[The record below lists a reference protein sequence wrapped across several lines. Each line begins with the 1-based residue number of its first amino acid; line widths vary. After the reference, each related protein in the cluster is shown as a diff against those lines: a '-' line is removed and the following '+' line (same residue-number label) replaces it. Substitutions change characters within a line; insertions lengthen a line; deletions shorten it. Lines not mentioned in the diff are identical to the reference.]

1 MAEDQS
7 GLSDLEKLQ
16 TAAADED
23 AYDTEAD
30 EEADRLE
37 QSLLRER
44 KSQVEQ
50 KKQHWQATE
59 KREHR
64 TIASQKEQTKT
75 FSDLAG
81 QLTSSEQAEW
91 KDQWRGRD

>member
-23 AYDTEAD
+23 VYDTDAEQ
-30 EEADRLE
+30 EADRLE

-50 KKQHWQATE
+50 KKKHRLEME
-59 KREHR
+59 KRENR
-64 TIASQKEQTKT
+64 IVVSQKE
-75 FSDLAG
+75 
-81 QLTSSEQAEW
+81 
-91 KDQWRGRD
+91 